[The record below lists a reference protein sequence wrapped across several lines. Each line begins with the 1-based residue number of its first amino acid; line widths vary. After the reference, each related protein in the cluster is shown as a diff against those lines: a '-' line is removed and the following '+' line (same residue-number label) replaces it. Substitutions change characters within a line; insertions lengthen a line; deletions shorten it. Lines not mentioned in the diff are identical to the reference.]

1 MKNILLYG
9 IVVLSC
15 CLIFTSC
22 VKDTDFDQSE
32 EIILSPIVEFDAVY
46 FNLPANRFID
56 SITFNPILTVIDTT
70 QIKFLDGELLQE
82 NLKRLE
88 FYFKF
93 TNSIPR
99 NFQVDF
105 QFLNQA
111 NDTTYVISASVPPGR
126 LNAPVIS
133 DFFENIEGPDL
144 ERLTQANKLVVLV
157 TIDSTDRSLE
167 GALNLQSKG
176 TYFLE
181 H

>member
-32 EIILSPIVEFDAVY
+32 EIILSPIVEFDAIF

-56 SITFNPILTVIDTT
+56 SITFNPILTVSDTT
-70 QIKFLDGELLQE
+70 KIKFLDGELLRE
-82 NLKRLE
+82 NLKRVE

-93 TNSIPR
+93 TNTIPR

-105 QFLNQA
+105 QFLNSA
-111 NDTTYVISASVPPGR
+111 NDTTFVISNPVALGR
-126 LNAPVIS
+126 ANAPVVTEL
-133 DFFENIEGPDL
+133 FENIEGPDL
-144 ERLTQANKLVVLV
+144 DRFTQANKLVVLV
-157 TIDSTDRSLE
+157 TIESANRSLE
-167 GALNLQSKG
+167 GNLNLQSKG